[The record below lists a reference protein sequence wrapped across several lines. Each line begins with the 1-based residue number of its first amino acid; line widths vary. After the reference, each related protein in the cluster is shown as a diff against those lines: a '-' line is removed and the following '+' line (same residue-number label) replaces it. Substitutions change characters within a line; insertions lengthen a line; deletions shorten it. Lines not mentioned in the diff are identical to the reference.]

1 MAEPSTRVF
10 INHLVCEG
18 CGDCSVQSN
27 CVSIEPLE
35 TPLGR
40 KRAINQSTCN
50 KDYSCLKG
58 FCPSFVTIDGGRL
71 RKRLPA
77 GGELDPA
84 TLPAPDVRVDLERP
98 YNIAITGVGGT
109 GVLTIGA
116 ILGMAAH
123 LEGKASMILDMAG
136 LAQKGGAVLSH
147 VRLAR
152 HPDEVT
158 TPRIVTG
165 GADLLIAADS
175 VVAASKDGIAL
186 CAPERTA
193 GVVNTHLT
201 PVADFVR
208 HRSFDFREAQVMAA
222 VRGAVRAGA
231 DFEPFSEVAEAVTG
245 DAIATNLMML
255 GFAWQ
260 RGLIPL
266 AEAAILRAI
275 ELNGVAVEAN
285 QRAFAWGRRLAAQPA
300 EVNALLGPAP
310 SAAAEPETLASLIA
324 HRSAFLEG
332 YQGARL
338 ARRYRRLVERVAEA
352 SRALDPDRALALAV
366 ARNYAKL
373 LAYKDEYEVAR
384 LYTSGEFEE
393 RLAEQFEG
401 DFKLA
406 LHLAPPLLSG
416 IDPNT
421 GRPRKRRF
429 GAWMIRAFRVLARA
443 RFLRGTPFDPFGH
456 SAERRAERRLIRDYE
471 ALVEEI
477 LGALDADRLAAALA
491 LAALPDQIRG
501 FGPIK
506 AAAIAEAQA
515 RKAALLE
522 RFRQGPPPETRTE
535 AA

>member
-77 GGELDPA
+77 GGDLDPA
-84 TLPAPDVRVDLERP
+84 TLPAPDVRVDLARP

-186 CAPERTA
+186 CDPERTA
-193 GVVNTHLT
+193 GIVNTHLT

-208 HRSFDFREAQVMAA
+208 HRSFDFREAQVLGA
-222 VRGAVRAGA
+222 VRSAVRAGA

-266 AEAAILRAI
+266 AEEAILRAI

-285 QRAFAWGRRLAAQPA
+285 RRAFAWGRRLAAKPA
-300 EVNALLGPAP
+300 EVRALLG
-310 SAAAEPETLASLIA
+310 AAQPAEPETLERLVA
-324 HRSAFLEG
+324 HRSAFLES
-332 YQGARL
+332 YQNARL
-338 ARRYRRLVERVAEA
+338 ARRYWALVERVAKA
-352 SRALDPDRALALAV
+352 SRALDPDGALALAV

-401 DFKLA
+401 DFKLSV
-406 LHLAPPLLSG
+406 HLAPPILSG

-429 GAWMIRAFRVLARA
+429 GAWIIRAFRILARA

-456 SAERRAERRLIRDYE
+456 SAERRAERQLIRDYE
-471 ALVEEI
+471 ALIEEI
-477 LGALDADRLAAALA
+477 LGALDGDRLEAALA
-491 LAALPDQIRG
+491 LAALPDEVRG

-506 AAAIAEAQA
+506 AAAIAQA
-515 RKAALLE
+515 DVREAALLE
-522 RFRQGPPPETRTE
+522 RFRQGRPPETRTE

>member
-1 MAEPSTRVF
+1 MEDPPTRVF

-18 CGDCSVQSN
+18 CGDCSLQSN

-40 KRAINQSTCN
+40 KRVINQSTCN

-58 FCPSFVTIDGGRL
+58 FCPSFVTIEGGRL
-71 RKRLPA
+71 RRRAPKA
-77 GGELDPA
+77 GQMDFS
-84 TLPAPDVRVDLERP
+84 TLPAPEVRVGLERP

-147 VRLAR
+147 VRLAWD
-152 HPDEVT
+152 PDEVT

-175 VVAASKDGIAL
+175 VVAASKDGVAL
-186 CAPERTA
+186 CAPERTV
-193 GVVNTHLT
+193 GIVNTHLT
-201 PVADFVR
+201 PVADFAR
-208 HRSFDFREAQVMAA
+208 NRDFDFRERQVMAA
-222 VRGAVRAGA
+222 VRAVLREGA
-231 DFEPFSEVAEAVTG
+231 DFERFSEIALAVAG

-255 GFAWQ
+255 GFAFQ

-266 AEAAILRAI
+266 AAASILRAI
-275 ELNGVAVEAN
+275 ELNGVAIEAN
-285 QRAFAWGRRLAAQPA
+285 HAAFGWGRKLAAAPA
-300 EVNALLGPAP
+300 EVYALLGAPAP
-310 SAAAEPETLASLIA
+310 AAPETLEQIVA
-324 HRSAFLEG
+324 HRSAFLDG
-332 YQGARL
+332 YQGKRL
-338 ARRYRRLVERVAEA
+338 AHRYRALVERVAGA
-352 SRALDPDRALALAV
+352 SGSIDPAGTLALAV
-366 ARNYAKL
+366 ARCYFKL

-384 LYTSGEFEE
+384 LYTDGEFER

-406 LHLAPPLLSG
+406 LHLAPPALSRP
-416 IDPNT
+416 DPDT

-429 GAWMIRAFRVLARA
+429 GRWLLGAFRLLAQL
-443 RFLRGTPFDPFGH
+443 RFLRGTVLDPLGY
-456 SAERRAERRLIRDYE
+456 SAERRAERQLIIDYE

-477 LGALDADRLAAALA
+477 LAGLDRERLGSALA
-491 LAALPDQIRG
+491 LASLPDEIRG
-501 FGPIK
+501 FGPVK
-506 AAAIAEAQA
+506 AAAIETARERRAE
-515 RKAALLE
+515 LLE
-522 RFRQGPPPETRTE
+522 AFRRGPAPASRPE